1 MILINCAACAAPL
14 AHNAPRCVRCHTRY
28 CNSTCQDAGATFDD
42 LREAVETSEEIART
56 TRRVLGATHP
66 NSKEIEGVLKR
77 ARAKLRACETP
88 EP

>member
-1 MILINCAACAAPL
+1 MIYAEALYL
-14 AHNAPRCVRCHTRY
+14 DT
-28 CNSTCQDAGATFDD
+28 SATLDD

-56 TRRVLGATHP
+56 ARRVFGGAHP
-66 NSKEIEGVLKR
+66 KSKEIEGVLKR